1 MDYVTCAKCTWALDK
16 DRAVTST
23 RRIGE
28 ADGVEYRH
36 PECSDAWAAD
46 EADPVNR
53 PAHYRWLPNGIE
65 VIDITETLNFNM
77 GNAIKYILRADHKG
91 KPKEDLA
98 KAAWYLQ
105 RELSRRSVTMATTE
119 ES

>member
-1 MDYVTCAKCTWALDK
+1 MNWKTCEECGSPALQE
-16 DRAVTST
+16 RAVTST
-23 RRIGE
+23 RRIGK

-91 KPKEDLA
+91 KPEEDLA
-98 KAAWYLQ
+98 KSLWYIN
-105 RELSRRSVTMATTE
+105 RELERRRRVADA
-119 ES
+119 